1 LGASTPKISTAIPF
15 RLDRLPWAQWHWM
28 VVIALGITWILD
40 GLEVT
45 IVGAINPTLASS
57 SGLNF
62 TAAQTGLTATAYL
75 VGAVIGALGFG
86 FLADRFGRKRLF
98 LITLAWYLICTT
110 LTAFA
115 WDFWS
120 FATFRALAGMGIGG
134 EYSAINSAIDELI
147 PAQRRGMVDIAI
159 NGSWW
164 IGTLIG
170 ALVSIPL
177 LDARFFPP
185 SLGWRLAFGLG
196 AVLAVMVLFLRKSL
210 PESPRWLL
218 THGRAAEAETI
229 VAAIEDEVRRE
240 TGRELPPLKHK
251 TMTFDPS
258 RKTGFFAT
266 IETLITTYPKRTALV
281 LALMITQ
288 AFLYNA
294 VFFNQG
300 LQLTTFF
307 GVAPGDVGLY
317 IFPFAIGNFLGALI
331 LGHFFDAIGRKLM
344 IAGCYILSGILMV
357 LSIVLFLN
365 HGLTATTL
373 TLLWSVMFFFASAG
387 ASAAYLTVSEIFP
400 LETRATAIAFVY
412 AVGTL
417 IGGAV
422 APPIFGAL
430 IGTRDPQMLALAWAL
445 GAGLM
450 IAGGL
455 VEIVLGVDAEG
466 KSLEEIAAPLTAG
479 GLAEAAA

>member
-1 LGASTPKISTAIPF
+1 MAVSTAKFSTDIPF
-15 RLDRLPWAQWHWM
+15 RLDRLPWAKWHWM
-28 VVIALGITWILD
+28 VVIGLGITWILD

-45 IVGAINPTLASS
+45 IVGAINPTLASAQ
-57 SGLNF
+57 GLNF
-62 TAAQTGLTATAYL
+62 TATQTGLAATAYL

-98 LITLAWYLICTT
+98 LITLAWYLVCTT

-115 WDFWS
+115 WDFSS
-120 FATFRALAGMGIGG
+120 FALFRALAGMGIGG

-147 PAQRRGMVDIAI
+147 PAQRRGTADIAI

-170 ALVSIPL
+170 ALASIPL
-177 LDARFFPP
+177 LDGRFFPP

-218 THGRAAEAETI
+218 THGRPDEAETI
-229 VAAIEDEVRRE
+229 VARIEDEVRRE
-240 TGRELPPLKHK
+240 TGRELPPVKHK

-258 RKTGFFAT
+258 RKTGFLAT
-266 IETLITTYPKRTALV
+266 IETLIKTYPKRTALV

-317 IFPFAIGNFLGALI
+317 IIPFAIGNFLGALV
-331 LGHFFDAIGRKLM
+331 LGHFFDAVGRKTM
-344 IAGCYILSGILMV
+344 IASCYILSGLLMV

-365 HGLTATTL
+365 HGLNATTL

-400 LETRATAIAFVY
+400 LEIRAAAIAFVY
-412 AVGTL
+412 AIGTL

-430 IGTRDPQMLALAWAL
+430 IGTREPQMLALAWGL

-479 GLAEAAA
+479 GLAEAVA

>member
-1 LGASTPKISTAIPF
+1 
-15 RLDRLPWAQWHWM
+15 M
-28 VVIALGITWILD
+28 VVIGLGITWVLD

-45 IVGAINPTLASS
+45 IVGAINPTLSS
-57 SGLNF
+57 AQGLNF
-62 TAAQTGLTATAYL
+62 TPTQTGLAATAYL
-75 VGAVIGALGFG
+75 IGAVIGALGFG
-86 FLADRFGRKRLF
+86 YLTDRFGRKRLF
-98 LITLAWYLICTT
+98 LITLAWYMACTT

-120 FATFRALAGMGIGG
+120 FALFRALAGMGIGG
-134 EYSAINSAIDELI
+134 EYSAVNSAIDELI
-147 PAQRRGMVDIAI
+147 PSLRRGTADIAI

-177 LDARFFPP
+177 LDGRFLSP

-196 AVLAVMVLFLRKSL
+196 AVLAVMVLFLRRTM

-218 THGRAAEAETI
+218 THGRADEAEAI

-240 TGRELPPLKHK
+240 TGRELPPVKHK
-251 TMTFDPS
+251 KITFDPS
-258 RKTGFFAT
+258 RSAGFLAT
-266 IETLITTYPKRTALV
+266 VETLVTTYPKRTALV
-281 LALMITQ
+281 LVLMITQ

-307 GVAPGDVGLY
+307 RVAPGDVGLY

-331 LGHFFDAIGRKLM
+331 LGHFFDAVGRKAM
-344 IAGCYILSGILMV
+344 IAGCYILSGLLMV
-357 LSIVLFLN
+357 LSIFLFLN
-365 HGLTATTL
+365 GALNATTL

-412 AVGTL
+412 ATGTL

-430 IGTRDPQMLALAWAL
+430 IGTREPRMLALAWGL
-445 GAGLM
+445 GAVLM
-450 IAGGL
+450 IVGGL
-455 VEIVLGVDAEG
+455 VELVLGVDAEG
-466 KSLEEIAAPLTAG
+466 KSLEEIATPLTAG
-479 GLAEAAA
+479 GPAEAAA

>member
-1 LGASTPKISTAIPF
+1 MAASTTNISTDIPF
-15 RLDRLPWAQWHWM
+15 RLDRLPWSKWHWM
-28 VVIALGITWILD
+28 VVAGLGITWILD

-45 IVGAINPTLASS
+45 IVGAINPTLASRQ
-57 SGLNF
+57 GLNF
-62 TAAQTGLTATAYL
+62 TATETGFAATAYL
-75 VGAVIGALGFG
+75 IGAVIGALGFG
-86 FLADRFGRKRLF
+86 VLADRFGRKRLF
-98 LITLAWYLICTT
+98 LITLGWYLVATT

-120 FATFRALAGMGIGG
+120 FAAFRTLAGMGIGG

-147 PAQRRGMVDIAI
+147 PAARRGVADIAI

-164 IGTLIG
+164 IGTLVG
-170 ALVSIPL
+170 ALISIPL

-185 SLGWRLAFGLG
+185 ALGWRLAFGFG
-196 AVLAVMVLFLRKSL
+196 AVLALMVLFLRGSL

-229 VAAIEDEVRRE
+229 VAEIEDEVRRE

-258 RKTGFFAT
+258 RKAGFFAT
-266 IETLITTYPKRTALV
+266 IETLIKTYPKRTALV

-317 IFPFAIGNFLGALI
+317 IFPFAIGNFLGALV
-331 LGHFFDAIGRKLM
+331 LGHFFDAVGRKAM
-344 IAGCYILSGILMV
+344 IAGCYILSGLLMV
-357 LSIVLFLN
+357 LSIVLFVN
-365 HGLTATTL
+365 HGLNATTL

-430 IGTRDPQMLALAWAL
+430 IGTRDPQLLAYAWGL

>member
-1 LGASTPKISTAIPF
+1 MAATAPQQITTDIPF
-15 RLDRLPWAQWHWM
+15 RLDRLPWSRWHWM
-28 VVIALGITWILD
+28 VVIGLGITWILD

-45 IVGAINPTLASS
+45 IVGSINPTLASKN
-57 SGLNF
+57 GLSF
-62 TAAQTGLTATAYL
+62 TDVQTGFAATAYL

-86 FLADRFGRKRLF
+86 YLTDRFGRKRLF
-98 LITLAWYLICTT
+98 LITLGWYLVCTT

-115 WDFWS
+115 WDFAS
-120 FATFRALAGMGIGG
+120 FAAFRMLAGMGIGG
-134 EYSAINSAIDELI
+134 EYSAVNSAIDELI
-147 PAQRRGMVDIAI
+147 PSHRRGAADIAI

-177 LDARFFPP
+177 LNGRFFPP

-196 AVLAVMVLFLRKSL
+196 AALAIMVLFLRRSL

-218 THGRAAEAETI
+218 THGRHDEAETI
-229 VAAIEDEVRRE
+229 VRTIEGEVRAE
-240 TGRELPPLKHK
+240 SGRELPPVKHK
-251 TMTFDPS
+251 HITFDAS
-258 RKTGFFAT
+258 RRHGFFAT
-266 IETLITTYPKRTALV
+266 VETMVRTYPQRTILV
-281 LALMITQ
+281 LVLMITQ

-307 GVAPGDVGLY
+307 GVKPGDVGLY
-317 IFPFAIGNFLGALI
+317 IFPFAIGNFLGALV
-331 LGHFFDAIGRKLM
+331 LGHFFDAVGRKKM
-344 IAGCYILSGILMV
+344 ISGCYLLSGALML

-365 HGLTATTL
+365 HALSAPALTI
-373 TLLWSVMFFFASAG
+373 LWCVMFFFASAG

-417 IGGAV
+417 VGGAI
-422 APPIFGAL
+422 APPVFGAL
-430 IGTRDPQMLALAWAL
+430 IGTKDPHMLALAWGI
-445 GAGLM
+445 GAALM

-455 VEIVLGVDAEG
+455 TEMVLGIDAER

-479 GLAEAAA
+479 RLAEAA